1 MIFQHPLEVD
11 EAKGSARLLHMS
23 LAHSQ
28 LLTGETFVARQQ
40 PGKYDILLYPDE
52 APAQARSLSQPP
64 PLDAAVSQ
72 NQLIDFEAIR
82 LIVLDGTW
90 RKSRKMLFL
99 NPWLQALPRL
109 PLTGLPPSGYLIR
122 KARKPDQLSTLEAV
136 CAALAQ
142 LEADTEKYQP
152 LLKAFDGFVAQQM
165 AWRPGVGQ

>member
-1 MIFQHPLEVD
+1 
-11 EAKGSARLLHMS
+11 MS

-28 LLTGETFVARQQ
+28 LLTGEIFAANQQ
-40 PGKYDILLYPDE
+40 PGKTDILLYPETLQDPVMGQNE
-52 APAQARSLSQPP
+52 PPPDAARSQP
-64 PLDAAVSQ
+64 
-72 NQLIDFEAIR
+72 QLKNPEAIR

-109 PLTGLPPSGYLIR
+109 PLAGLPPSGYLIR
-122 KARKPDQLSTLEAV
+122 KAHKPDQLSTLEAV

-142 LEADTEKYQP
+142 LETDAEKYQP

-165 AWRPGVGQ
+165 AWRPSVGQ

>member
-1 MIFQHPLEVD
+1 LIFQHPLEVD
-11 EAKGSARLLHMS
+11 QAKGSARLLHMS

-28 LLTGETFVARQQ
+28 LLTGEVFAANEQ
-40 PGKYDILLYPDE
+40 PGKHDILLYPDE
-52 APAQARSLSQPP
+52 ALAQARGLSQPP

-99 NPWLQALPRL
+99 KLWLQALPRL
-109 PLTGLPPSGYLIR
+109 PLTGLSPSGYLIR
-122 KARKPDQLSTLEAV
+122 KAHKPDQFSTLEAV

-152 LLKAFDGFVAQQM
+152 LLKAFDGFVAQKN
-165 AWRPGVGQ
+165 ARRPE